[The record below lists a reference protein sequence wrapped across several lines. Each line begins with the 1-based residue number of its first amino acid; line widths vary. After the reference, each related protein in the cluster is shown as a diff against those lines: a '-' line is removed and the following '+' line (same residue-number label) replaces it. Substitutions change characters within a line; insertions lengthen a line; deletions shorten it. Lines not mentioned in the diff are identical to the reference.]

1 MNLSRERRAAM
12 LDRSIPYYNIIMK
25 KDTPTTCDT
34 PVLPPQ
40 FELHSYRPDVAQQ
53 WAELEYEIGDYPS
66 VQEASAYFAK
76 TYLGRPGL
84 LAQRG
89 VFVSDKNS
97 GCLVGACIAWFDDQN
112 GTPVSSLHWLITKE
126 AYQGR
131 GIGSALIAATLSIY
145 EQENAFPV
153 YLHTQPWSYQA
164 VWLYHKLG
172 FRLMKQESFA
182 GYENQYALAVPVLA
196 RYIESECMRE
206 LMERSE

>member
-1 MNLSRERRAAM
+1 M

-25 KDTPTTCDT
+25 KNAPTTFAV
-34 PVLPPQ
+34 PALPPQ

-53 WAELEYEIGDYPS
+53 WAELEYEIEDFPS
-66 VQEASAYFAK
+66 VQEAKAYFDK
-76 TYLGRPGL
+76 VYLSRPEL

-89 VFVSDKNS
+89 VFVSDKQS
-97 GCLVGACIAWFDDQN
+97 GGLVGACIAWVDKQN

-131 GIGSALIAATLSIY
+131 GIGSTLIAAALNIY
-145 EQENAFPV
+145 EKENVFPV

-164 VWLYHKLG
+164 IRLYHKFG

-182 GYENQYALAVPVLA
+182 GYENQYALAVPVFA
-196 RYIESECMRE
+196 RYIEPECMRE
-206 LMERSE
+206 LIERSE

>member
-1 MNLSRERRAAM
+1 M

-25 KDTPTTCDT
+25 KNAPTTFAV
-34 PVLPPQ
+34 PALPLQ
-40 FELHSYRPDVAQQ
+40 FELHSYRPGVQQQ
-53 WAELEYEIGDYPS
+53 WAELEYEIGDFPS
-66 VQEASAYFAK
+66 VQKASAYFAK
-76 TYLGRPGL
+76 TYLSRSNL
-84 LAQRG
+84 LARRG
-89 VFVSDKNS
+89 IFVSDKKS
-97 GCLVGACIAWFDDQN
+97 GGLVGTCIAWFDNQN

-131 GIGSALIAATLSIY
+131 GIGAALIATALNIY

-164 VWLYHKLG
+164 IRLYHKFG

-196 RYIESECMRE
+196 RYIEPKCMRE
-206 LMERSE
+206 LMDQSE

>member
-1 MNLSRERRAAM
+1 M

-25 KDTPTTCDT
+25 KNTPTTFDT
-34 PVLPPQ
+34 PALPQ
-40 FELHSYRPDVAQQ
+40 KFELHAYRPGVAQQ
-53 WAELEYEIGDYPS
+53 WAELEYEIGDFPS
-66 VQEASAYFAK
+66 VQEASAYLAK
-76 TYLGRPGL
+76 TYLSRSDL
-84 LAQRG
+84 LARRG
-89 VFVSDKNS
+89 IFVSDKKS

-131 GIGSALIAATLSIY
+131 GIGSTLIAAALNIY
-145 EQENAFPV
+145 EKEGAFPV

-164 VWLYHKLG
+164 VRLYHKFG

-196 RYIESECMRE
+196 RYIEPECMRE
-206 LMERSE
+206 LMDQSE